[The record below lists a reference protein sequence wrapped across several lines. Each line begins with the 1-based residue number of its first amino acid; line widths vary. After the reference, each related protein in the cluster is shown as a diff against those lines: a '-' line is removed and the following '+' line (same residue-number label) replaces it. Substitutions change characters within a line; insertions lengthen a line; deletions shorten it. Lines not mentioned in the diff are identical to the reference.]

1 MDRASIVDDGNH
13 FSRVGVRSDED
24 VWGVDSVICELSCG
38 GENGRRNNWNVPAL
52 KEVSI
57 EFFNERFERRGFGF
71 VRGEK
76 AAD

>member
-13 FSRVGVRSDED
+13 FSRFVVRRDEY

-38 GENGRRNNWNVPAL
+38 GENGRRYNWNVPAL

-57 EFFNERFERRGFGF
+57 EFFNERFERRFFGF
-71 VRGEK
+71 VRSEE